1 MPRPAIAQMAQQ
13 SFGRNRVQYQQLQWQ
28 YLVSNHFDVF
38 YAGNSEAYARRAI
51 ALAESEYVRITEL
64 IGYSPYNRIR
74 FYLYDS
80 PQLLSESNV
89 GLEATPTILGGKT
102 SFLKSIIEV
111 AYTQSQERLRQDIA
125 RGLAR
130 SMVYDMMYGGSF
142 TEAVQNSYLMMLPE
156 WFTEG
161 AVAYAADGWSLDLD
175 NWARDEALAGRM
187 RRLAARQGQE
197 AERLGQSFWAFVA
210 DRYGRANVS
219 NILNLTRIIRN
230 EESAIGSTLG
240 VPYGK
245 VVRDWRQNFLT
256 LAEQTQQQLSPLPE
270 DKLMRLRLRAEDEIF
285 GVALS
290 PSGRF
295 AAWASHD
302 EGRTRVGIKDLMTG
316 RQRLLWR
323 QGERHQDTKAVPTS
337 PVAFVGSD
345 KVATVHHRKGQMELL
360 ILTVSGKVFERYPL
374 GDIDQV
380 QYLAFSEDGKK
391 GVLVGSDHGQTD
403 LYQINPRSG
412 KVRKLIDDVAD
423 EADPSLDEDGST
435 VYYASTQLAPADTS
449 GATQQARRLA
459 QRWRIYKLDLTG
471 KAKPMR
477 VAQGP
482 GNLFAPYLHPTLG
495 LVALSD
501 QSGALNLMQTDAGQ
515 AWPLTS
521 YATSLER
528 VAYAGKGGRAAALVR
543 YDGRTRLLRLDTLQ
557 RLPQPEV
564 PESPWREARPL
575 VSVESAIPTS
585 AKAEPAPSPAPSSV
599 NTTPGPTSSPVPQ
612 PAQVPTPPSVAQQA
626 PPASGPPAEAD
637 PEVDFRRYQFE
648 DEKASLPS
656 PGGASPTTATP
667 PVTVPGLAPPVV
679 RTPTLQEM
687 RNARK
692 LLQKEVYQPPI
703 MIQGPFGAGKKL
715 SSTSVT
721 TSFIVDPFRGWGL
734 IAEAGMADYFE
745 NHRFTVRATPFLDL
759 RSALLSADYLYLKHR
774 VDFSAH
780 FRRNSLF
787 FAQDNFAQKN
797 FLYVYQVGASY
808 PVSRSFRV
816 GAYPYVQQTNFY
828 DLFDNTQVGQ
838 KSRSY
843 LGGRL
848 ELVYDNSFT
857 NSANIT
863 TGTKARLMVERNAG
877 LRASNTSWSQLHIDV
892 RHYQR
897 IHKEITLALRGSAG
911 RFLGN
916 AKKQYMVGGM
926 DNWLFN
932 QFADRPEG
940 PDNPLANTGQ
950 FSTEGRVDWFFNP
963 FVTNMRGF
971 DYNAMSGPNFVVF
984 NAELRLPLI
993 KYLYKGPIASNFLRN
1008 FQIVGFT
1015 DVGSAWSG
1023 KSLLGRE
1030 NSINTNVTARPPFV
1044 ITTVNTRSPFLIG
1057 YGAGVRTLMLGYYVK
1072 FDFALGQQDFNQLNR
1087 RFYLTLG
1094 HDF

>member
-1 MPRPAIAQMAQQ
+1 MAQQ

-51 ALAESEYVRITEL
+51 ALAEAEYVRITEL

-161 AVAYAADGWSLDLD
+161 AVAYAAEGWSLDLD

-187 RRLAARQGQE
+187 RRLATRQGQE

-230 EESAIGSTLG
+230 EESAISSTLG

-256 LAEQTQQQLSPLPE
+256 LAEQTQQQLAPLPDE
-270 DKLMRLRLRAEDEIF
+270 KLMRLRLRSEDDIF

-316 RQRLLWR
+316 RQRMLWR

-337 PVAFVGSD
+337 PVAFVGAD

-360 ILTVSGKVFERYPL
+360 ILTVSGRVFERYPL

-412 KVRKLIDDVAD
+412 KVRKLTNDVAD
-423 EADPSLDEDGST
+423 EADPSLDEDGNT
-435 VYYASTQLAPADTS
+435 VYYASTQLAPADTL
-449 GATQQARRLA
+449 GATPQARRAA
-459 QRWRIYKLDLTG
+459 QRWRIYKLGLTG
-471 KAKPMR
+471 KATPER

-482 GNLFAPYLHPTLG
+482 GNLYAPYLHPSLG

-501 QSGALNLMQTDAGQ
+501 QSGALNLMQADAGQ
-515 AWPLTS
+515 AWPLTA

-528 VAYAGKGGRAAALVR
+528 VAYAGQGKRAVALVR

-564 PESPWREARPL
+564 AESPWREARPL
-575 VSVESAIPTS
+575 QVA
-585 AKAEPAPSPAPSSV
+585 AEPAAMSATSGAASVQAATMPAPAAASPAAPSPLPPTQATPVAPALAQQ
-599 NTTPGPTSSPVPQ
+599 PVPA
-612 PAQVPTPPSVAQQA
+612 PA
-626 PPASGPPAEAD
+626 PPAEAD
-637 PEVDFRRYQFE
+637 PEVDIRRYQFE
-648 DEKASLPS
+648 DEKAPAPANAAPILGAAPALPV
-656 PGGASPTTATP
+656 AP
-667 PVTVPGLAPPVV
+667 PPGLAPPVA

-703 MIQGPFGAGKKL
+703 MVQGPFGAGRKL

-721 TSFIVDPFRGWGL
+721 TSFIVDPYRGWGL

-759 RSALLSADYLYLKHR
+759 RSALLSADYQFLKHR

-838 KSRSY
+838 KSRAY

-863 TGTKARLMVERNAG
+863 TGTKARLTVERNAG
-877 LRASNTSWSQLHIDV
+877 LRAAGTSWSQLHIDV

-897 IHKEITLALRGSAG
+897 VHKEITLALRGSAG
-911 RFLGN
+911 RFLGS
-916 AKKQYMVGGM
+916 AKKQYMLGGM

-940 PDNPLANTGQ
+940 ADNPLGNTGQ

-984 NAELRLPLI
+984 NAELRLPLV

-1072 FDFALGQQDFNQLNR
+1072 FDFALGQQDYDQLNR